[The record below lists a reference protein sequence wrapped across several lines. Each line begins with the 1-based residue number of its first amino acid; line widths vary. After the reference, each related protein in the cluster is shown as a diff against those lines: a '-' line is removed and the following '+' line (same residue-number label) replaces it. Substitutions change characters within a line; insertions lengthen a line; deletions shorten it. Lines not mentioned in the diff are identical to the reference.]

1 MNAKKLLLLLAGL
14 LLGTALQCS
23 TYFNMFYNA
32 EEAFQEGYRI
42 HEKAMLNYPDSI
54 VVMPGADAKAKYDR
68 AIEKS
73 VKVLDVFP
81 KDKKWHE
88 YAYFLLGKSYFYEKE
103 TSKAIRWFRLLQQ
116 EYPAS
121 AMIPESYLYIGK
133 AYLVNEDIDKAEET
147 LNYVLAT
154 YPQLDKDQ
162 KVSLLMVEAE
172 TQREGKSQAIKRL
185 EQVCRTV
192 RSADK
197 KCEIMIWVA
206 EMYMDLRQYDSAI
219 TMLSK
224 TPRVTKKTMQEY
236 RIDRDIVTCYTEA
249 DSISRALALLD
260 EMRER
265 RKYESYKRELKYDK
279 GIILERIGK
288 TDEAITAFKEVIGP
302 TDSATVQADTSQMV
316 GKALYEL
323 GLLYQKRKCN
333 FREAQK
339 CFRTINDR
347 KGRDT
352 AVALAATARMIAIQ
366 HIADLRKLLN
376 EAETWNLPDFHDA
389 GKLPAGRDTSKLS
402 AVRDSTKLLALRDS
416 THTAFKKGIR
426 AADTTKKTVLPDTT
440 KYRVNRADTMYKIG
454 ELFYYDL
461 DEPDSAIRQFLHC
474 AADSSADSIHRPK
487 AICAAAYIEK
497 YSLKDT
503 VRADSLFA
511 LVLARYPEDENARR
525 VLTELKDVPDSVVT
539 TRKGRAFSAFR
550 AAEKKYLNEGDIK
563 GAVQAFFNIYKE
575 YSDLEIAPKSLYVA
589 AWLTDNDLR
598 MKKTAKTLYEKI
610 CERYP
615 KSIYCTAEAK
625 PRIQIALD
633 TMKAYGELAD
643 VSVLSQKLPA
653 GARAVPGAGT
663 VDSMQRGAASIQ
675 FSRDSA
681 QKHIP
686 LSINPKN
693 GLSMQPATPDSSIA
707 PSASSILKQ
716 TSSQTTVS
724 PAVLQSF
731 SGSAAST
738 TTASA
743 TPSQSSSG
751 LPAPA
756 AANSTVPLTP
766 SSASGR

>member
-1 MNAKKLLLLLAGL
+1 MYTKKLFLLLAGL

-23 TYFNMFYNA
+23 IYFNMFYNA
-32 EEAFQEGYRI
+32 EEAYKEGYRI

-54 VVMPGADAKAKYDR
+54 VVMPSADAKAKYDR

-88 YAYFLLGKSYFYEKE
+88 YAYFLLGKSYFYEE
-103 TSKAIRWFRLLQQ
+103 EMSKAIRWFRLLQQ
-116 EYPAS
+116 EYPKS
-121 AMIPESYLYIGK
+121 TMIPESYLYIGE
-133 AYLVNEDIDKAEET
+133 AYLVDGDLDKAEEM
-147 LNYVLAT
+147 LQYVLAT

-172 TQREGKSQAIKRL
+172 TRREGKSQAIKRL
-185 EQVCRTV
+185 KQVCSTV
-192 RSADK
+192 RSEDK
-197 KCEIMIWVA
+197 KGGIMIRVA

-219 TMLSK
+219 AMLSK
-224 TPRVTKKTMQEY
+224 TPHVSKDPAQDY
-236 RIDRDIVTCYTEA
+236 RIDRDIITCYSET
-249 DSISRALALLD
+249 DSISRALVLLD
-260 EMRER
+260 EMRGR
-265 RKYESYKRELKYDK
+265 RKYESHKRELTYDK
-279 GIILERIGK
+279 GVILERIGK
-288 TDEAITAFKEVIGP
+288 TDEAIAAFKEVIGP

-323 GLLYQKRKCN
+323 GLLYQKRKRN

-376 EAETWNLPDFHDA
+376 EPETWNLPDFRDA
-389 GKLPAGRDTSKLS
+389 GRLPAGRDTSKMS
-402 AVRDSTKLLALRDS
+402 AVRDSAKQLALRDS

-426 AADTTKKTVLPDTT
+426 TVDTTKKTVLPDTT
-440 KYRVNRADTMYKIG
+440 KHMVNRADTMYKIG

-474 AADSSADSIHRPK
+474 AADSSADSIHRSK
-487 AICAAAYIEK
+487 ALCAAAYLEK
-497 YSLKDT
+497 YSMKDT
-503 VRADSLFA
+503 ARADSLFS
-511 LVLARYPEDENARR
+511 LILARYPENEHARK
-525 VLTELKDVPDSVVT
+525 VLTELKDIPDSVVT

-550 AAEKKYLNEGDIK
+550 AAEKKYINEGDIK

-589 AWLTDNDLR
+589 AWLTDNDLL
-598 MKKTAKTLYEKI
+598 KKKVAKTLYEKI

-633 TMKAYGELAD
+633 TMKAYGELTDA
-643 VSVLSQKLPA
+643 SALPPPSPA
-653 GARAVPGAGT
+653 GARAVPMSGAA
-663 VDSMQRGAASIQ
+663 DSMQRGAASMQ
-675 FSRDSA
+675 SGRDSA
-681 QKHIP
+681 QKHSA
-686 LSINPKN
+686 LSVNSKN
-693 GLSMQPATPDSSIA
+693 GLPMQPAVQDSSA
-707 PSASSILKQ
+707 ASSAQSIPKQ
-716 TSSQTTVS
+716 TISQTAAS
-724 PAVLQSF
+724 PTASQSS
-731 SGSAAST
+731 SGPAAST
-738 TTASA
+738 TTVPA
-743 TPSQSSSG
+743 TVLQSPS
-751 LPAPA
+751 APA
-756 AANSTVPLTP
+756 AVASPVVPSTP
-766 SSASGR
+766 SSSLGR